1 MKMKPMGNLVLLKV
15 KEKEAKTKGGIII
28 PDAVDSNFVTAE
40 VVSAGPGLYS
50 SAGTL
55 IPMILKPGDTVMFY
69 KTNVSE
75 IELDGTKYVLMR
87 EQEVSLYSSNN

>member
-28 PDAVDSNFVTAE
+28 PDAIEGNFVTAE
-40 VVSAGPGLYS
+40 VVSVGPGLYS
-50 SAGTL
+50 SDGTL
-55 IPMILKPGDTVMFY
+55 IPMVLKPGDTVMFY

-75 IELDGTKYVLMR
+75 IELDGVKYVLMR
-87 EQEVSLYSSNN
+87 EQEVSLYSND